1 MTGLSRGIVY
11 IVKATNSTTS
21 TINAT
26 EIRID
31 NMSLFLLGEKK
42 VNLKNVLKATKD
54 GMNLNR
60 VIRMMASKDCYPTLA
75 EDLKLCG
82 INSADELT
90 LKNVKSL
97 VAPELKK
104 VEKVKADDGTER
116 EVEVLCTVRRV
127 FETEEVQ
134 LYRDGMPLC
143 KAGKPLTQKRAKE
156 DEDGEKVVKEY
167 KLCKVSAWSIGLLM
181 NLLAQSKAANEERA
195 RIAAMQAAK

>member
-82 INSADELT
+82 INSDDELT

>member
-1 MTGLSRGIVY
+1 MTT
-11 IVKATNSTTS
+11 TN
-21 TINAT
+21 NAT
-26 EIRID
+26 AIRID

-54 GMNLNR
+54 GMTLNR

-75 EDLKLCG
+75 EDLKSCG
-82 INSADELT
+82 INSASELT

-97 VAPELKK
+97 VADELKK
-104 VEKVKADDGTER
+104 VETVKNEDGTER

-181 NLLAQSKAANEERA
+181 NLLAQSRAANEERA